1 MNNQKKGN
9 LKSHVEPNLD
19 FDDMDIDLIM
29 ESDLEDYEIAAELG
43 MGLGQVSKI
52 RRELF
57 ED

>member
-1 MNNQKKGN
+1 MNNQNISN

-19 FDDMDIDLIM
+19 FDDVDIDLIM

-43 MGLGQVSKI
+43 MGLCQISKI

>member
-1 MNNQKKGN
+1 MNKQIKGN
-9 LKSHVEPNLD
+9 LKKPLKSHVDLE
-19 FDDMDIDLIM
+19 DIDVETIM

-43 MGLGQVSKI
+43 MDLGQVSII

>member
-1 MNNQKKGN
+1 MDKQYKVNVKKS
-9 LKSHVEPNLD
+9 LKAHMDL
-19 FDDMDIDLIM
+19 DDMEMETIM

-43 MGLGQVSKI
+43 MSISQVSKI

>member
-1 MNNQKKGN
+1 MNKQTKVTSKKQ
-9 LKSHVEPNLD
+9 VEAQLD
-19 FDDMDIDLIM
+19 FDDMNMEAIM

-43 MGLGQVSKI
+43 MSLSQVSRI

>member
-1 MNNQKKGN
+1 MKSQIKGN
-9 LKSHVEPNLD
+9 LNKPLKSQLD
-19 FDDMDIDLIM
+19 LEEIDMETIM

-43 MGLGQVSKI
+43 MSLGQVSKI

>member
-1 MNNQKKGN
+1 MNKQTKVTSKKQVVAHMD
-9 LKSHVEPNLD
+9 L
-19 FDDMDIDLIM
+19 DDMGIEEIM

-43 MGLGQVSKI
+43 MSLSQVSRI